1 LAYDP
6 LSRSTRSSKRTL
18 LLAVALAFLI
28 DLFHISLPDIPLG
41 GFETR
46 VDPGVLPL
54 LIFVIV
60 LYFTISF
67 GIAIFDDV
75 ANTPTPHVLEIYN
88 SELLGKLYAG
98 LSQAEKDITH
108 LLESHGVGA
117 GPALSI
123 ARNIS
128 FRIKNAFPATV
139 SRETIEQLVRHPL
152 DEETRAGLSKDV
164 IAEVTRIVSEVV
176 EPVAKDY
183 HHPKIGAYL
192 QFFYGRLYGF
202 ELALPAALALGTL
215 FLYFQK
221 IDLAWLGLFE
231 KVSGAGT

>member
-1 LAYDP
+1 VAYDP
-6 LSRSTRSSKRTL
+6 LSRSTRTSKRML
-18 LLAVALAFLI
+18 LVVVALAFFI
-28 DLFHISLPDIPLG
+28 DLFHITLLDLPLG
-41 GFETR
+41 GFEAR

-67 GIAIFDDV
+67 GVAIFDDV

-88 SELLGKLYAG
+88 SELLAKLYAG
-98 LSQAEKDITH
+98 LSQAEKDITQM
-108 LLESHGVGA
+108 LASHGVET

-123 ARNIS
+123 ARTIS
-128 FRIKNAFPATV
+128 FRVKNAFPANV
-139 SRETIEQLVRHPL
+139 SRETIEQITRHPL
-152 DEETRAGLSKDV
+152 AEETRAGLPEDFGV
-164 IAEVTRIVSEVV
+164 EIARIISEVV
-176 EPVAKDY
+176 EPIAKDY

-221 IDLAWLGLFE
+221 IDLAWLGLFTS
-231 KVSGAGT
+231 SGAGA